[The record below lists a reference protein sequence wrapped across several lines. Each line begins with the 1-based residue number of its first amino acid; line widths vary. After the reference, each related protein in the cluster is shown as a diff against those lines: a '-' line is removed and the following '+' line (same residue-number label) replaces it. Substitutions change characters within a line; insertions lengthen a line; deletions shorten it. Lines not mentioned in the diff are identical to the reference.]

1 MEEQNLALTWIS
13 QAVQNVPVNVLT
25 LENKQ
30 SMVNT
35 VSDSS
40 QFRLSHLQYELG
52 LLAKRARSSAI
63 RS

>member
-1 MEEQNLALTWIS
+1 MQS
-13 QAVQNVPVNVLT
+13 VPVNVLT

-30 SMVNT
+30 SMVET